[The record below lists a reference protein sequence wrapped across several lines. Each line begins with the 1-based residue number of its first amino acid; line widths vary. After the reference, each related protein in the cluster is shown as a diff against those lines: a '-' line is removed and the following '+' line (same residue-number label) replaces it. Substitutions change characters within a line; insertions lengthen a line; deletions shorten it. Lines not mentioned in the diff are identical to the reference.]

1 MESIMPIIKSKQK
14 QERAQIRISIESE
27 ILDVIKQY
35 CDWAGV
41 KKQDEFFEEAAKY
54 LLSKD
59 RDWKNHISQKETA

>member
-1 MESIMPIIKSKQK
+1 MPIIKSKQK
-14 QERAQIRISIESE
+14 QEKAQVRISIESE
-27 ILDVIKQY
+27 ILNTIKQY

-59 RDWKNHISQKETA
+59 KDWSALQQRESNVK